1 MSLVRR
7 EAFWAP
13 ALVVAAALV
22 AELLYVRHG
31 WRMHAPILDEFE
43 PVRGA
48 QILSANFWDGLRI
61 DWFNRGP
68 ERLSQLLMWTSNLF
82 VSTTAH
88 EFRLGHVAFAGAWCL
103 TALPVYRFSRALRIE
118 PRWAALVAVLAIVS
132 PFGFYALSLLNVT
145 IGYLFATAFFFAVW
159 RTAVRPGV
167 RADVLVLVFGALT
180 VLARTGLAPLLGV
193 AFVTLVVQA
202 LRDAE
207 GPLVRRPWTALRRL
221 CRDHP
226 LLVVLGSA
234 AAAVVVVKGA
244 NQVVGAQYVA
254 GVPRGSSRSWSHVWS
269 ITALWAA
276 VLTLGCGIV
285 PMLISAPWLVRE
297 AVRPRARD
305 SGAFAII
312 ALSAFALTVITTLSA
327 PEEERYVAVLGA
339 LPLIAA
345 AVALTRRQASTVGT
359 VVAALILGRAVIT
372 RGLFSASGAYDF
384 FVAPARKFFANQ
396 VQGRL
401 ADVLPVGANHAASV
415 AIAIALGLALVIVRR
430 WPLVPAVRRFGVPL
444 ALACAVIYNVAG
456 SQYAAARFTQLAGA
470 PGTPFEQ
477 LTFIDTASG
486 RKGILMYFYDPAPGV
501 GADRNYE
508 QILATFF
515 NRVSSIPFPLSKDV
529 GADGTVVPE
538 LKDRSF
544 VTFDAY
550 APLVFDARRVAG
562 STAFGP
568 APVLVQ
574 EPLARPLR
582 VAVRVDGA
590 DPDGSVRAG
599 HIARLAVYP
608 FARTA
613 GRCLRAPLSS
623 PAGGAPTRYRVAG
636 QRGVLAPGATRALNL
651 ALNAP
656 GLTLRASG
664 GGALPDGRKVSVVLG
679 ALQMVDC

>member
-1 MSLVRR
+1 VSLARR

-13 ALVVAAALV
+13 ALVVAAALL
-22 AELLYVRHG
+22 AEVLYVRHG
-31 WRMHAPILDEFE
+31 WRMHVPILDEFE

-82 VSTTAH
+82 ATTTVR
-88 EFRLGHVAFAGAWCL
+88 EFQLGHVAFTAAWCL

-118 PRWAALVAVLAIVS
+118 PRWSAFVAILAIVS

-159 RTAVRPGV
+159 RTALRPGM
-167 RADVLVLVFGALT
+167 RADVLVLVFGALM

-193 AFVTLVVQA
+193 AAVTLVVQA
-202 LRDAE
+202 VRDTG

-226 LLVVLGSA
+226 LLVVLGIA
-234 AAAVVVVKGA
+234 AAAVVIAKGA
-244 NQVVGAQYVA
+244 NQIVGAQYVA
-254 GVPRGSSRSWSHVWS
+254 GVPRGESRSLSHIWS

-276 VLTLGCGIV
+276 VLTLGSGIV
-285 PMLISAPWLVRE
+285 PMLIAGPWLVRE

-305 SGAFAII
+305 SGAFAVI
-312 ALSAFALTVITTLSA
+312 ALSAFALTVVTTLSA

-345 AVALTRRQASTVGT
+345 ATALTRRQASTVGT
-359 VVAALILGRAVIT
+359 VLAALVLGRAVVT
-372 RGLFSASGAYDF
+372 RGLFPTSAPYDF
-384 FVAPARKFFANQ
+384 FVAPGRKFFANQ
-396 VQGRL
+396 VDGRL
-401 ADVLPVGANHAASV
+401 ADLLPVGGNHAASV
-415 AIAIALGLALVIVRR
+415 AIVIALGVALLAVRR
-430 WPLVPAVRRFGVPL
+430 WPLVPVVRRFGVPV
-444 ALACAVIYNVAG
+444 ALAWVAIYNVAG
-456 SQYAAARFTQLAGA
+456 SQYAAGRFTQLAGA
-470 PGTPFEQ
+470 PGTSLER
-477 LTFIDTASG
+477 LTFIDRATG
-486 RKGILMYFYDPAPGV
+486 REGILMYYYDPAPGV

-508 QILATFF
+508 QLLVTFF
-515 NRVSSIPFPLSKDV
+515 NRVSATQFPLSKDV
-529 GADGTVVPE
+529 APDGTVVPE
-538 LKDRSF
+538 LRNRSL

-550 APLVFDARRVAG
+550 APLVFDARRVVS
-562 STAFGP
+562 STVFGP

-574 EPLARPLR
+574 TLLARPLR
-582 VAVRVDGA
+582 AAVRVEGA

-599 HIARLAVYP
+599 EAARLVVYP

-613 GRCLRAPLSS
+613 GRCLRLPLTS
-623 PAGGAPTRYRVAG
+623 PVEGAPTRYRVAG
-636 QRGVLAPGATRALNL
+636 QRGVVAPGATRTLHL
-651 ALNAP
+651 ALDAP
-656 GLTLRASG
+656 ELTLRASG
-664 GGALPDGRKVSVVLG
+664 GGPQPDGRRVSAVLG